1 MTTHRE
7 AFSTIADLNNTGIET
22 VEEPNSVVRRTA
34 DLSGGA
40 TMWQARLVLSTLD
53 QTSAWAQRLR
63 SAIREGNAEIADA
76 LLDAIY
82 ARNTN
87 PSPMAAPGK
96 PSFTSETS
104 TTVLPPAPAHSR
116 KLVG

>member
-1 MTTHRE
+1 MTTRRE
-7 AFSTIADLNNTGIET
+7 AISTVADLSNTGIEAF
-22 VEEPNSVVRRTA
+22 EEPDSIVRKKP

-53 QTSAWAQRLR
+53 QQSAWAQRLR
-63 SAIREGNAEIADA
+63 SAIREGNAEVADE

-87 PSPMAAPGK
+87 PTPMAAPGK
-96 PSFTSETS
+96 PAFTSETS
-104 TTVLPPAPAHSR
+104 TTVLPPSPAHSR
-116 KLVG
+116 